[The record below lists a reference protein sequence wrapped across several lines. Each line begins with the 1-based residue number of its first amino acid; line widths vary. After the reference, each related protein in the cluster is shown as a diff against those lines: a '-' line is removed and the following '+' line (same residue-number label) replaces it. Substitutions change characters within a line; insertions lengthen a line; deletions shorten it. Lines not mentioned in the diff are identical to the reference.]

1 MQDIILAEKAVF
13 VQDGQPVTTSRK
25 VAETFGKRHDNVLQ
39 AIRELIEQE
48 PGCLLNF
55 QESFF
60 VQKMPQGGI
69 RKQPYFTITRDGFV
83 LLAMGFT
90 GTKALA
96 FKIRYIEAFNAMEQA
111 LRQNEANA
119 REQMRLT
126 ASNIR
131 NELNTMLDVVDMELF
146 KGFRCFRMP
155 NGFRIP
161 EVEMV
166 RAYCNRANL
175 THVDPEEFCAYY
187 NARNWTQ
194 GKKAVPM
201 EDWTVVVE
209 QWEARRTRSLPPC
222 VAASGALITMSA
234 EVVEDVR
241 NANRKS

>member
-25 VAETFGKRHDNVLQ
+25 VAETFGKRHDHVIRDIR
-39 AIRELIEQE
+39 AIIEQE
-48 PGCLLNF
+48 PGCLPNF
-55 QESFF
+55 GESFF

-131 NELNTMLDVVDMELF
+131 
-146 KGFRCFRMP
+146 
-155 NGFRIP
+155 
-161 EVEMV
+161 
-166 RAYCNRANL
+166 
-175 THVDPEEFCAYY
+175 
-187 NARNWTQ
+187 
-194 GKKAVPM
+194 
-201 EDWTVVVE
+201 
-209 QWEARRTRSLPPC
+209 S
-222 VAASGALITMSA
+222 
-234 EVVEDVR
+234 
-241 NANRKS
+241 KSRL